1 MNDTVVQMAKWTV
14 DPPLDISLV
23 VDTMKNHTD
32 DDNVIDLGCI
42 VLCDWSSYNECGDL
56 ACDYGFL
63 NIIYDHY
70 FKNQSRLH
78 NLQVAITLLN
88 NMYVDYSFE
97 IPHLELLLERVDMC
111 RTINVGHMKNIF
123 LEFIPFIKLYS
134 DTRFSRPVLE
144 FCVRRVV
151 AVPVRDD
158 DDEFDEYIKVIK
170 NCCKLNL
177 DECKIVLDEYNFT
190 TVVADLCHRGYT
202 YKFMSMISFLLKY
215 GINLNLSPA
224 VLETVWAYDED
235 KHVAIVTNSILLRP
249 ELKHTSVFDM
259 FMQDILD
266 YPCSNKTKIKFY
278 LAAFQTSRDC
288 DKYLCHFDH
297 ITSFRPRER
306 ESKRLLYT
314 LLRRFYDHDP
324 LLFNHY
330 LYTRILLDA
339 CGSIYFCK
347 TLREKAYAACIQN
360 SIRVDQIFI
369 TNL

>member
-42 VLCDWSSYNECGDL
+42 VLCDWSSYNECVDL
-56 ACDYGFL
+56 ACDNGFL

-111 RTINVGHMKNIF
+111 RTINVGHMKNVF

-151 AVPVRDD
+151 ANAHDH

-190 TVVADLCHRGYT
+190 TVVVDLCNQGYT
-202 YKFMSMISFLLKY
+202 YKFMSIVSFLLKH
-215 GINLNLSPA
+215 GINLNLSAA
-224 VLETVWAYDED
+224 VLENVWGYEED
-235 KHVAIVTNSILLRP
+235 KHVTIITNSVLLRP
-249 ELKHTSVFDM
+249 GLKHTSIFDM
-259 FMQDILD
+259 FMEDIID
-266 YPCSNKTKIKFY
+266 IPCSSSTKIKFY
-278 LAAFQTSRDC
+278 MAAFQTNRDF
-288 DKYLCHFDH
+288 DRYVNNFDH
-297 ITSFRPRER
+297 VSSFRPGGR

-314 LLRRFYDHDP
+314 LLRRFYDYDP
-324 LLFNHY
+324 HLFNNY
-330 LYTRILLDA
+330 TYTRILLDA

-347 TLREKAYAACIQN
+347 SLKEKAYAACIQN
-360 SIRVDQIFI
+360 SISVDKIFI